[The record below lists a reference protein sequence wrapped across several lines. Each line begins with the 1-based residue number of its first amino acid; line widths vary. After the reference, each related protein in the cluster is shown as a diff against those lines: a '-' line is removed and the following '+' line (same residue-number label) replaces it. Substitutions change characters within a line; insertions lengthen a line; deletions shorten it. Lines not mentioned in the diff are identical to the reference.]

1 METIYVL
8 TLFSLL
14 LLLCICSSKVSTW
27 IKMPVLV
34 VFLGV
39 GMLID
44 LPRESLDPENISL
57 ANWAGTIA
65 MVYILFSGGFETKW
79 SSVKKVAFRGILLS
93 TAGVLLTALF
103 VGLFTYYFL
112 KWQYPDTFVPVSLC
126 LLLGS
131 IVSSTDAAAV
141 FSVLRSKSVSLS
153 GELSPLLELESGSN
167 DPMAALMTLMLLPVA
182 IEETKTGQMPVF
194 SVLITGLVKNFL
206 FKMTMGIIF
215 GFVWGKIAAWIFN
228 RSDFEYDGLYYV
240 LGVAVALFAYS
251 GTEALKG
258 NGFMAVYVCGL
269 AMGNSKFIYHN
280 GLGRFL
286 GGFSWLMQVILFC
299 MLGMLC
305 TPSQVWYV
313 REMVIVALFLMVAAR
328 PLAVFICLI
337 GSKFNYRERTLISW
351 VGLRGGAPI
360 MLATFPWAANLKDHE
375 LLFHIVFFIVL
386 TSVVL
391 QGTTIMPVAK
401 LLKLDR
407 PLGIHPKIP
416 LEFENTGNLDGETRE
431 FEILAG
437 SKFIGMKLAELG
449 LPKGA
454 LVLLIRREGGFI
466 IPHGNIQIQENDGLM
481 VLGAEHILS
490 ETGKVLGNA
499 TYQA

>member
-27 IKMPVLV
+27 IKMPVLI

-39 GMLID
+39 GMLVD
-44 LPRESLDPENISL
+44 LPKESLDPENISL
-57 ANWAGTIA
+57 ANWIGTIA

-93 TAGVLLTALF
+93 TAGVLLSALF

-112 KWQYPDTFVPVSLC
+112 KWQYPDTFVPISLC

-167 DPMAALMTLMLLPVA
+167 DPMAALMTIMLVPIA

-206 FKMTMGIIF
+206 FKMTLGIVF

-228 RSDFEYDGLYYV
+228 RSDFDYDGLYYV
-240 LGVAVALFAYS
+240 LGVAAALFAYS
-251 GTEALKG
+251 GTEALQG

-269 AMGNSKFIYHN
+269 VMGNSKFIYHN

-313 REMVIVALFLMVAAR
+313 RETVVVAFFLMVIAR

-337 GSKFNYRERTLISW
+337 GSKFNYRERILVSW

-360 MLATFPWAANLKDHE
+360 MLATFPWAANLKEHD
-375 LLFHIVFFIVL
+375 LLFHVVFFIVL

-391 QGTTIMPVAK
+391 QGTTIMPMAK

-407 PLGIHPKIP
+407 PLRIHPKIP

-454 LVLLIRREGGFI
+454 LVLLIRREGGFV
-466 IPHGNIQIQENDGLM
+466 IPQGSIQIRENDGLM
-481 VLGAEHILS
+481 VLGSEHVLS
-490 ETGKVLGNA
+490 ETGKVLGDA
-499 TYQA
+499 ACQV